1 MKRRE
6 RIIFLLFLIITL
18 NKCIQPPNDDS
29 LNQIIANKPEL
40 FSLYNNNDLSL
51 KNPEKSDEN
60 AVIAN
65 SSVTI
70 TYYEDYQTLEHQI
83 ILVPQNLP
91 ENEIPY
97 SYTFR
102 IYTYYKYINNTVF
115 NCEILSTISNKI
127 CRAFFEKKKDVIDL
141 SIYGNINKGDTILIN
156 YKYDGM
162 NNNNKNK
169 LFNEEIISIPLV
181 TNRSPLFCNFKY
193 IIPEGYI
200 FLGTKF
206 SNIALTKVSETTYS
220 YYGPC
225 PKDLEVDIIRYSPE
239 NVSWKTNV
247 TMSLVYPLKFTNDV
261 IFLFPE
267 VFYGGKYTNDD
278 YIISGLD
285 KDVIYIKKVTFNNSL
300 FYQVGVPA
308 VNKEKVGV
316 KINTIFTNKLSADF
330 KMYESYQSYE
340 IDLSA
345 IAQEIIDK
353 ANEIIKEESD
363 KPDYY
368 KIGIFVNKYLTY
380 DNSSDIIKDLTLKE
394 IYDGKKGKNIH
405 YTLLYNAML
414 NSIGIKTLSI
424 YGWFISYSNMKL
436 LLAKHFWTVALIND
450 KWMEL
455 DATLGLFEGISAGHI
470 MIRYTKNLFVAYPL
484 GEEKN
489 ELNVKNFILGN
500 EIELIEINQKKKLST
515 IKIILIIVLIISV
528 LIILYYCFC
537 RSDNNNNKKNNKKY
551 NNLVEENRYH

>member
-51 KNPEKSDEN
+51 KNQEKSDEN

-97 SYTFR
+97 IYTFR
-102 IYTYYKYINNTVF
+102 IYTYY
-115 NCEILSTISNKI
+115 
-127 CRAFFEKKKDVIDL
+127 
-141 SIYGNINKGDTILIN
+141 
-156 YKYDGM
+156 
-162 NNNNKNK
+162 
-169 LFNEEIISIPLV
+169 
-181 TNRSPLFCNFKY
+181 KY

-300 FYQVGVPA
+300 FYQVGGPCS
-308 VNKEKVGV
+308 K
-316 KINTIFTNKLSADF
+316 
-330 KMYESYQSYE
+330 
-340 IDLSA
+340 
-345 IAQEIIDK
+345 
-353 ANEIIKEESD
+353 
-363 KPDYY
+363 
-368 KIGIFVNKYLTY
+368 
-380 DNSSDIIKDLTLKE
+380 
-394 IYDGKKGKNIH
+394 
-405 YTLLYNAML
+405 
-414 NSIGIKTLSI
+414 
-424 YGWFISYSNMKL
+424 
-436 LLAKHFWTVALIND
+436 
-450 KWMEL
+450 
-455 DATLGLFEGISAGHI
+455 
-470 MIRYTKNLFVAYPL
+470 
-484 GEEKN
+484 
-489 ELNVKNFILGN
+489 
-500 EIELIEINQKKKLST
+500 
-515 IKIILIIVLIISV
+515 
-528 LIILYYCFC
+528 
-537 RSDNNNNKKNNKKY
+537 
-551 NNLVEENRYH
+551 

>member
-70 TYYEDYQTLEHQI
+70 TYYEEYQTLEHQI

-91 ENEIPY
+91 ENQIPY
-97 SYTFR
+97 SYTLR

-127 CRAFFEKKKDVIDL
+127 CRAFFEKKEDIIDL
-141 SIYGNINKGDTILIN
+141 SIYGSINKGDTILIN
-156 YKYDGM
+156 YKYDGL
-162 NNNNKNK
+162 NNNTKK
-169 LFNEEIISIPLV
+169 LLKEEIITIPLV
-181 TNRSPLFCNFKY
+181 TNHSPIFCNFKY

-200 FLGTKF
+200 FLGTRF
-206 SNIALTKVSETTYS
+206 NNIILTKESETTYS

-225 PKDLEVDIIRYSPE
+225 PKDLKIDKIRYSPE
-239 NVSWKTNV
+239 TVSWKSNV
-247 TMSLVYPLKFTNDV
+247 IISLFYPHKFTNNV
-261 IFLFPE
+261 IIIFPE
-267 VFYGGKYTNDD
+267 FFYGGKYTNNE
-278 YIISGLD
+278 YIISSLD
-285 KDVIYIKKVTFNNSL
+285 NDDISLKKDTINNTL
-300 FYQVGVPA
+300 FYKVVAPA
-308 VNKEKVGV
+308 VNKEEVGV
-316 KINTIFTNKLSADF
+316 KINITFTNKLTADF
-330 KMYESYQSYE
+330 KMFESDHFYE
-340 IDLSA
+340 INLSA
-345 IAQEIIDK
+345 IDQEIIDK
-353 ANEIIKEESD
+353 ATEIIKEESD

-368 KIGIFVNKYLTY
+368 KIGKFVNNYLTY
-380 DNSSDIIKDLTLKE
+380 DNNSGLIKDLTLKE
-394 IYDGKKGKNIH
+394 IYDGKRGNSLH

-424 YGWFISYSNMKL
+424 SGLFIHYSNMDIIR
-436 LLAKHFWTVALIND
+436 AKHFWTVALINGN
-450 KWMEL
+450 WMEL
-455 DATLGLFEGISAGHI
+455 DATLGFFEGITAGHI
-470 MIRYTKNLFVAYPL
+470 MITKDVFAAYPL

-489 ELNVKNFILGN
+489 EISNKNFKQSY
-500 EIELIEINQKKKLST
+500 EIEVIEINPRKKLST
-515 IKIILIIVLIISV
+515 KAKILIIILIISV
-528 LIILYYCFC
+528 LIILYYRFC
-537 RSDNNNNKKNNKKY
+537 SSDNNKKRNKKY
-551 NNLVEENRYH
+551 NNFDEEIRNSN